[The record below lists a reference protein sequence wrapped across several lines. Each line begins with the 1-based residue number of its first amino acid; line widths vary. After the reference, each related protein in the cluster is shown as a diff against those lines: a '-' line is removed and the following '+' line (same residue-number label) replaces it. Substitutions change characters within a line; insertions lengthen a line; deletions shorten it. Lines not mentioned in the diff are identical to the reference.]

1 MWGITRPNSYSEKTP
16 GVPGHTRDT
25 RAHTGTRITVRRTSQ
40 PSKPTDTRRTTTR
53 RPNPRPTQQ
62 PLTGKNFQNWKR
74 TLEIGFN
81 WVGVRGLRKT
91 MPIELRKTKVA
102 HNYGTG
108 ARFHFADGLRA
119 GAGRRSG
126 SGRRP
131 GRVRWGRPLLSRPR
145 GAFCSGAAGAA
156 AEVRLLSRPRIRLSR
171 GGRGCFGGFGWS

>member
-1 MWGITRPNSYSEKTP
+1 MAAAGEKTP

-102 HNYGTG
+102 QNYGTG